1 MITKKVQSTTSI
13 IYLLILFALSIL
25 ILSGCGNT
33 EGQDPANFSNTKTV
47 GANTNTGAGSLSAF
61 ETEHGIGPVK
71 QIIEL
76 SAVDMKMAKL
86 GEDIFSSKC
95 ASCHKLDERYVGPAQ
110 RDVLTRRTPE
120 FVMNMMLN
128 PEEMYKNHPEVKK
141 LLGEYMTPM
150 PNQNLS
156 YEEARSILEYFRKVG
171 SEK

>member
-25 ILSGCGNT
+25 ILSGCGNN

-76 SAVDMKMAKL
+76 SAVDLKKAKL

-110 RDVLTRRTPE
+110 RDVLKRRTPE
-120 FVMNMMLN
+120 YVMNMMLN
-128 PEEMYKNHPEVKK
+128 PEEMYKTHPEAKK